1 MAPWPRENSSLP
13 EWPDHPTVASAATN
27 TSGLS
32 AAPWAVAVAGALLA
46 LAVLA
51 TVGGNLLVIVA
62 IARTPRLQTMTNVF
76 VTSLA
81 AADLVMGLLVV
92 PPGATLALT
101 GQWPFGATVC
111 ELWTSIDVLCVTAS
125 IETLCALAVDR
136 YLAVTNPLRYG
147 ALVTKPRAR
156 AAVVLVWVVS
166 TAVSFAPIMSQ
177 WWRVGADAE
186 AQSCHSNPFCCA
198 FASNLP
204 YALLSSTVSFYLPL
218 LVMLFV
224 YARVFAVATHQL
236 RQLRRE
242 LGRFPPEEP
251 PPSPSPT
258 SQERPC
264 AQPGG
269 VHSCGRRPARLL
281 PLREHRALRTLGLIM
296 GTFTLC
302 WLPFFV
308 ANVVRALGGP
318 TLVPGSAFLALNW
331 LGYANSAFNPLIYCR
346 SPDFRSAFRRLL
358 CRCDRRLYIR
368 RCSPCPRRCLPRTPK
383 ASPDPTAGVAGA
395 LKAAQSQGTEDGNE
409 AVGQGGRGRS
419 LWEGQREVIQT
430 SQSPQLEGTSRSSLP
445 WVAVD
450 RSDNLIDPDPLEQ
463 PGNSV
468 RLCPVT
474 EVSQP
479 NPLWSSETI
488 RAAPLPSTLC
498 PPGPAVC
505 CYDKEL
511 RSLLV
516 ESE

>member
-13 EWPDHPTVASAATN
+13 EWPDHPTVASSVTN
-27 TSGLS
+27 DSGLS
-32 AAPWAVAVAGALLA
+32 APPWAAAVAGALLA

-81 AADLVMGLLVV
+81 AADLVVGLLVV

-101 GQWPFGATVC
+101 GEWPFGATVC

-156 AAVVLVWVVS
+156 AAVVLVWIVS

-177 WWRVGADAE
+177 WWRIGVDTE
-186 AQSCHSNPFCCA
+186 TQRCRSHPSCCDFD
-198 FASNLP
+198 SNLP

-224 YARVFAVATHQL
+224 YARVFAVATRQL

-251 PPSPSPT
+251 PPSPLTP
-258 SQERPC
+258 SQEGPC
-264 AQPGG
+264 APPGG

-308 ANVVRALGGP
+308 ANVVRALGGQ
-318 TLVPGSAFLALNW
+318 TLISNSAFLALNW

-358 CRCDRRLYIR
+358 CRCHRRLYAR
-368 RCSPCPRRCLPRTPK
+368 PRSPCPRRCLPRTPE
-383 ASPDPTAGVAGA
+383 APPDPTTGVSGA
-395 LKAAQSQGTEDGNE
+395 VKAAQSQDSEDGAE
-409 AVGQGGRGRS
+409 AVGQRGTGRS
-419 LWEGQREVIQT
+419 LWEGQREGTQT
-430 SQSPQLEGTSRSSLP
+430 AQCPQLEGPKMSMPFRTSRSSLP
-445 WVAVD
+445 CIAAD
-450 RSDNLIDPDPLEQ
+450 RSDGVIDPDPLEH
-463 PGNSV
+463 PGSS
-468 RLCPVT
+468 RPETGSPSQISCGAVT
-474 EVSQP
+474 LS
-479 NPLWSSETI
+479 
-488 RAAPLPSTLC
+488 
-498 PPGPAVC
+498 
-505 CYDKEL
+505 EL
-511 RSLLV
+511 RPCLSPCTLQDQL
-516 ESE
+516 SDAMIRS